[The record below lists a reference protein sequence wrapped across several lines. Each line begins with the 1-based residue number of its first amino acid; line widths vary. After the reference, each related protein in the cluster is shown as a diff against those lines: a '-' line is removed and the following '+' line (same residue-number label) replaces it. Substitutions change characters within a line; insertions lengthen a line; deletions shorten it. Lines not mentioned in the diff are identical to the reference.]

1 MLKKGRVGGRKI
13 RIKFKCTDDV
23 LRFVSIA
30 NECNSDIIVSYG
42 HIDFDG
48 KSTVG
53 MMNIPVN
60 KILNV
65 QINSIN
71 PDEEE
76 KFYKTIKEYRV

>member
-1 MLKKGRVGGRKI
+1 M
-13 RIKFKCTDDV
+13 
-23 LRFVSIA
+23 A
-30 NECNSDIIVSYG
+30 NDCNGDIIVSYG

-71 PDEEE
+71 PDEEDN
-76 KFYKTIKEYRV
+76 FYEMIKEYRV